1 MPREIV
7 SEREKRLPKLTIGK
21 LLKIA
26 KEDKNIISLG
36 PGEPD
41 FVAPEHIREAAK
53 QALDKGCTHYSPV
66 SGRADLK
73 EKITEKLEKEN
84 GISVEPEQVVVTAGS
99 TEAIML
105 ALMCVIDPGDGV
117 IIPDPGFLAYRPCVE
132 ILNGMPLI
140 LDLKEE
146 EGFQIAKEDL
156 ERAILPEKTKAI
168 IINTPGNPTG
178 VVFSR
183 KTLEEIAD
191 FAVEYDLLIISDEAY
206 EKFVYDEAK
215 HISIGSLNGMGSR
228 VLTLQSF
235 SKSYA
240 MPGFR
245 LGYAAGPKEVIN
257 GMKKLHIF
265 SSVCAP
271 TISQIAGLHALSG
284 NQKCVEEMRKEYDR
298 RRKMIVKRVNEID
311 GFSCVKPEGAFYVFP
326 NIKDFGLSS
335 YEFAEK
341 LLKEAKVAVVPGTE
355 FGRNGEGFVRL
366 SYATAYEKIEE
377 AANRIERWVKG
388 FNI

>member
-1 MPREIV
+1 
-7 SEREKRLPKLTIGK
+7 
-21 LLKIA
+21 
-26 KEDKNIISLG
+26 
-36 PGEPD
+36 
-41 FVAPEHIREAAK
+41 
-53 QALDKGCTHYSPV
+53 
-66 SGRADLK
+66 
-73 EKITEKLEKEN
+73 
-84 GISVEPEQVVVTAGS
+84 
-99 TEAIML
+99 
-105 ALMCVIDPGDGV
+105 
-117 IIPDPGFLAYRPCVE
+117 
-132 ILNGMPLI
+132 MPLI

-156 ERAILPEKTKAI
+156 ERTILPEKTKAI

-215 HISIGSLNGMGSR
+215 HISIGSLNGMDSR
-228 VLTLQSF
+228 VLTLHSF

-284 NQKCVEEMRKEYDR
+284 NQECVEEMRKEYDR

-341 LLKEAKVAVVPGTE
+341 LLKEARVAVVPGTE

-377 AANRIERWVKG
+377 AMDRIEKWAREFK
-388 FNI
+388 I

>member
-1 MPREIV
+1 MLREIV
-7 SEREKRLPKLTIGK
+7 SEREKELPKLTIGK

-26 KEDKNIISLG
+26 EEEKNIISLG

-41 FVAPEHIREAAK
+41 FVTPEHIREAAK
-53 QALDKGCTHYSPV
+53 HALDKGYTHYSPV
-66 SGRADLK
+66 SGRTDLK
-73 EKITEKLEKEN
+73 EKIVEKLEKEN
-84 GISVEPEQVVVTAGS
+84 GISVELDQVIVTAGS

-105 ALMCVIDPGDGV
+105 GLMCVIDPGEGV

-132 ILNGMPLI
+132 VLNGMPLI

-156 ERAILPEKTKAI
+156 ERTILPEKTKAI

-228 VLTLQSF
+228 VLTLHSF

-284 NQKCVEEMRKEYDR
+284 NQECVEEMRKEYDR

-377 AANRIERWVKG
+377 AMDRIERWVRG
-388 FNI
+388 FKI